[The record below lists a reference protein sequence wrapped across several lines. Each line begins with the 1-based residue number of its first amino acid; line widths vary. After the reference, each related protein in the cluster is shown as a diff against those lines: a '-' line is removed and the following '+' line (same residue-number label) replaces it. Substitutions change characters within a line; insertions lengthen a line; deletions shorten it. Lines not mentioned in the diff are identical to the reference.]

1 MVILIDMELDK
12 KYFEKD
18 KIIQLIVF
26 KENLLG
32 LTESGKVIVQEEY
45 QEVNGREIIPT
56 LDDKL
61 KKRISKKVR
70 WIEY

>member
-1 MVILIDMELDK
+1 MELDK

>member
-45 QEVNGREIIPT
+45 QEVNSREIIPT